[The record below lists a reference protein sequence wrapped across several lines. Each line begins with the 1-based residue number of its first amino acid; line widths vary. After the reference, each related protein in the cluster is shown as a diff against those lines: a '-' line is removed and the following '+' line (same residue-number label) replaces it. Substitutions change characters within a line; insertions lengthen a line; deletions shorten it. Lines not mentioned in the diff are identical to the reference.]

1 MKFSDLKREAERLTP
16 KQVPENLRVL
26 AQDPRFPALV
36 AWLEGNRREWARCV
50 TSQAIAKDHG
60 KLAHAAGSL
69 YALEVLVGQLQTTVD
84 KPAKEDA

>member
-1 MKFSDLKREAERLTP
+1 MKFADLKREADRLTA
-16 KQVPENLRVL
+16 KQVPDNLRVL

-69 YALEVLVGQLQTTVD
+69 YALDVLVGQLQVVIE
-84 KPAKEDA
+84 KPPKEEA